1 MRIVDIQWHLYRVPF
16 VNSFTTAHG
25 IMTAREGAIIEV
37 TTDQGITGLGEIA
50 PLPEFAGSSLA
61 ETCKL
66 LPPIAA
72 YLQGHT
78 ILEALDLMYAH
89 SLALTCGLETAL
101 LDVVGKSKSCSISSL
116 LSPNNIAPRSRVAV
130 NAVIGA
136 KATRAVVAAAREARN
151 NGFGCVKLKVGVGES
166 IQQEIERIAA
176 VREAIGPEIHLR
188 LDANEAW
195 NLEEAITI
203 LSHCVPYNIQYVEQP
218 LKAQDLSAMRIL
230 RHTIPIPIAADEAVH
245 DLESTRLVME
255 HEAADILVIKPQL
268 AGGLRMGQQIIA
280 EAAEHDIQC
289 VITSTIETGIGLT
302 AALHLAAASPT
313 VTLECGLATLP
324 LLADD
329 LLVDDLFPRNGFIKV
344 PAGPGL
350 GVELD
355 REALKRYCI

>member
-1 MRIVDIQWHLYRVPF
+1 
-16 VNSFTTAHG
+16 
-25 IMTAREGAIIEV
+25 
-37 TTDQGITGLGEIA
+37 
-50 PLPEFAGSSLA
+50 
-61 ETCKL
+61 
-66 LPPIAA
+66 
-72 YLQGHT
+72 
-78 ILEALDLMYAH
+78 
-89 SLALTCGLETAL
+89 
-101 LDVVGKSKSCSISSL
+101 
-116 LSPNNIAPRSRVAV
+116 
-130 NAVIGA
+130 
-136 KATRAVVAAAREARN
+136 
-151 NGFGCVKLKVGVGES
+151 VKLKVGVGES

-203 LSHCVPYNIQYVEQP
+203 LSQSVPYNIQYVEQP

-245 DLESTRLVME
+245 DLESARLVME

-280 EAAEHDIQC
+280 EAAEHNIQC

-302 AALHLAAASPT
+302 TALHLAAASPT

-329 LLVDDLFPRNGFIKV
+329 LLVDDLFPRNGFIKL